1 MKSTDT
7 EVKGRTADR
16 VTSNGNYFPLNS
28 SDQSGDA
35 SKLNYG
41 FGQKFDLKFRLT
53 SDGKVVDSENNKVPI
68 EFNFSGDD
76 DVWVFIDGQ
85 LVLDVGG
92 DHDVVEGTIDFANKT
107 ATVNRVKNSNS
118 NNGGDDRVIKDVV
131 KDFSDILDKADY
143 FTKEHTLTMFYMER
157 GLWESNMKIT
167 FNFPQENKLS
177 VEKEVDTTGANDI
190 FKKALA
196 DVGTFDFEIKNLAT
210 RGQSKEV
217 SAPSSPEE
225 KQVFNDYTN
234 PSTISGTGV
243 KNSSVEVVDDSTGNG
258 KGKLISS
265 YYPGEKKSTDTQEK
279 TDSRLVKIQ
288 ASGKGTFDASDLK
301 GYKYLQFDVYN
312 TDENASGTD
321 PFVAL
326 VDEDGTRIGAWA
338 SFLTYN
344 GRNNNIDNK
353 IWKTIR
359 IDLNKLKEKH

>member
-1 MKSTDT
+1 M
-7 EVKGRTADR
+7 
-16 VTSNGNYFPLNS
+16 
-28 SDQSGDA
+28 
-35 SKLNYG
+35 
-41 FGQKFDLKFRLT
+41 
-53 SDGKVVDSENNKVPI
+53 
-68 EFNFSGDD
+68 
-76 DVWVFIDGQ
+76 
-85 LVLDVGG
+85 
-92 DHDVVEGTIDFANKT
+92 
-107 ATVNRVKNSNS
+107 KNSNS

-167 FNFPQENKLS
+167 FNFPQENKLT

-258 KGKLISS
+258 KGKL
-265 YYPGEKKSTDTQEK
+265 EE
-279 TDSRLVKIQ
+279 V
-288 ASGKGTFDASDLK
+288 
-301 GYKYLQFDVYN
+301 LQ
-312 TDENASGTD
+312 
-321 PFVAL
+321 
-326 VDEDGTRIGAWA
+326 
-338 SFLTYN
+338 
-344 GRNNNIDNK
+344 
-353 IWKTIR
+353 
-359 IDLNKLKEKH
+359 